1 MILIKS
7 VQIIDGSGKPAFR
20 GDILIK
26 DDRISAVSNFIGKK
40 ADIIIDGLGL
50 TAVPGFIDVNTDSDH
65 YLSLFSNPLQKDFLL
80 QGVTTI
86 IGGQCG
92 ASLAPLLYGSL
103 RAIRKWGNVSQM
115 NIDWNTVRELK
126 EVLRRLKLGVNFGTL
141 VGYATIRR
149 DLVGSEIRD
158 LTQSEIE
165 IFQHSL
171 FKALDDGALGL
182 STGLGY
188 SHSRNISYSEIKK
201 ILTVFS
207 KKFGVYTTH
216 LRDEHDGLIE
226 SVRET
231 VQMAQESGLPTIISH
246 FRPILGFESKF
257 QEALKIIEGSLDKG
271 NIYFDVNPFDMSVL
285 PIYTLLPI
293 WAQEG
298 GFEGMLEILGNELYR
313 ARIVSEISKS
323 DWVLDNLVI
332 AEAHGHQSIVDK
344 TLKDFSDNRGL
355 SMIEGLV
362 SLMEITKMHARFF
375 YKNINQQVLE
385 EVLLHPRALIG
396 SNSASLKDDAYV
408 LKPKRVTETFSKFL
422 EIMEQKKVPIEESIK
437 KITSVPAKIFNLPKR
452 GLLQEGCFADLVL
465 LKDKTVSE
473 VIINGQLAVGGGK
486 VSEIGFGSPL

>member
-40 ADIIIDGLGL
+40 ADTIIDGLGL

-103 RAIRKWGNVSQM
+103 RAIRKWGDVSQM
-115 NIDWNTVRELK
+115 NIDWNTIRELK
-126 EVLRRLKLGVNFGTL
+126 EVLKRLKLGVNFGTL
-141 VGYATIRR
+141 VGYVTIRR

-158 LTQSEIE
+158 LTQPEIE

-207 KKFGVYTTH
+207 KKPGVYTTH
-216 LRDEHDGLIE
+216 LRDEQDNLIE

-231 VQMAQESGLPTIISH
+231 IQMAQESGLPTIISH

-257 QEALKIIEGSLDKG
+257 QEALKIIEESLDKG

-285 PIYTLLPI
+285 PIYTLLPV

-298 GFEGMLEILGNELYR
+298 GFEGMLKILGDELYR
-313 ARIVSEISKS
+313 PRIISEISKS

-332 AEAHGHQSIVDK
+332 AEAQGYSNIIDK
-344 TLKDFSDNRGL
+344 TLKEFSDNRDL
-355 SMIEGLV
+355 NIIEGLLL
-362 SLMEITKMHARFF
+362 LMEITRMHARFF
-375 YKNINQQVLE
+375 YKNINQRVLE
-385 EVLLHPRALIG
+385 EVLSHPRALIG
-396 SNSASLKDDAYV
+396 SNSASLKDQPSV
-408 LKPKRVTETFSKFL
+408 LRPKRATETFGRFL
-422 EIMEQKKVPIEESIK
+422 EIMEQKKAPIEDSIK
-437 KITSVPAKIFNLPKR
+437 RITSVPAKIFNISKR
-452 GLLQEGCFADLVL
+452 GLLQEGWFADVVL
-465 LKDKTVSE
+465 LKDKNIAE
-473 VIINGQLAVGGGK
+473 VIVNGRLAVSNGK